1 MYVVKI
7 GSHLYMY
14 LTLYCNVPIQ
24 NKVLARR
31 VDELCSNVE
40 TLTKQNEKLLT
51 LVSANA
57 ESNGHA
63 TEKLLTLVSAIAESH
78 VHAIGLPPFS
88 PAHLK
93 PTASASSRGRSPSS
107 ISEKQTSFI

>member
-1 MYVVKI
+1 
-7 GSHLYMY
+7 MY

-31 VDELCSNVE
+31 VDELCSNVKA
-40 TLTKQNEKLLT
+40 LTEQN
-51 LVSANA
+51 
-57 ESNGHA
+57 
-63 TEKLLTLVSAIAESH
+63 EKLLTLVSAIAESH
-78 VHAIGLPPFS
+78 GHVTGLPPSS

-107 ISEKQTSFI
+107 LSEKQTSFI